1 MKYTG
6 KNGSNIKYM
15 RRNGTI
21 REKNIS
27 VAPSLSELGKDMGA
41 KPNNDFLLSEVT
53 EKYRDETSSIAT
65 RIRSKLTLIRQI
77 SEIKGGRISNYPI
90 RKQNN

>member
-6 KNGSNIKYM
+6 KNGSNIKCM
-15 RRNGTI
+15 RKNGMI
-21 REKNIS
+21 GERNIS
-27 VAPSLSELGKDMGA
+27 VAPSLSELGKDMRA

-53 EKYRDETSSIAT
+53 EKYRDETSSIT
-65 RIRSKLTLIRQI
+65 TKIRSKLILIRQI

-90 RKQNN
+90 

>member
-1 MKYTG
+1 L
-6 KNGSNIKYM
+6 

-21 REKNIS
+21 GERNIS
-27 VAPSLSELGKDMGA
+27 VAPSLSELGRDMGA

-53 EKYRDETSSIAT
+53 EKYRDETSSIT
-65 RIRSKLTLIRQI
+65 TKIRSKLMLIRQI
-77 SEIKGGRISNYPI
+77 SEIKGDRISNYPM